1 MGIMEGKKGIIFG
14 VSNKFGIANAI
25 AEQIF
30 AQGGELAFTYANEA
44 MEKRV
49 RPIAESMNA
58 KLCLEC
64 DVTKDEDVKNVFD
77 EYAKVYDRLDFVIHA
92 VAFANKEDLM
102 GDFYTTTKEGWDLAM
117 HVSAYSLL
125 TMSKYA
131 KPQLEATGGG
141 SILALTYLGSTKSV
155 ANYNIMGVA
164 KAALESSMRFI
175 AADLGKYNIRCNCLS
190 AGPVKTMAA
199 KGIGGFDRMLK
210 ANALKAPLKRT
221 PALEDVGKAG
231 MYLVSDLS
239 SGVTGSIH
247 FVDCGAHSV
256 FASLDEMELIQFNS
270 APKEAVGV

>member
-1 MGIMEGKKGIIFG
+1 MGIMDGKKGIIFG

-25 AEQIF
+25 AEQIYN
-30 AQGGELAFTYANEA
+30 QGGEIAFTYANEA

-49 RPIAESMNA
+49 RPIADSMNA

-64 DVTKDEDVKNVFD
+64 DVTKDEDVKKVFE
-77 EYAKVYDRLDFVIHA
+77 EYQKTYDRLDFVIHA

-102 GDFYTTTKEGWDLAM
+102 GDFYTTTREGWDLAM

-131 KPQLEATGGG
+131 KPQMELTGGG
-141 SILALTYLGSTKSV
+141 SILALTYLGSTKAV

-210 ANALKAPLKRT
+210 ANILKAPLKRT
-221 PALEDVGKAG
+221 PSLEDVGKAG
-231 MYLVSDLS
+231 LYLASDLS
-239 SGVTGSIH
+239 SGVTGEVH

-256 FASLDEMELIQFNS
+256 FASLDEMELMCQTQ
-270 APKEAVGV
+270 KETANV

>member
-1 MGIMEGKKGIIFG
+1 MGIMEGKQGIIFG

-25 AEQIF
+25 AEQIYKE
-30 AQGGELAFTYANEA
+30 GGQIAFTYANEA

-49 RPIAESMNA
+49 KPIAESMNA
-58 KLCLEC
+58 KMCVEC
-64 DVTKDEDVKNVFD
+64 DVTKDEDVKNAF
-77 EYAKVYDRLDFVIHA
+77 EQYAKTHDKLDFVIHA

-102 GDFYTTTKEGWDLAM
+102 GDFYTTTREGWDLAM

-125 TMSKYA
+125 TMAKYSK
-131 KPQLEATGGG
+131 PLMEANGGG
-141 SILALTYLGSTKSV
+141 SILALTYLGSTKYV

-175 AADLGKYNIRCNCLS
+175 AADLGKFNIRCNCLS

-210 ANALKAPLKRT
+210 ANAIKAPLKRT

-231 MYLVSDLS
+231 LYLASDLS
-239 SGVTGSIH
+239 SGVTGEVH
-247 FVDCGAHSV
+247 FVDCGANSV
-256 FASLDEMELIQFNS
+256 FASLEEMELMTREE
-270 APKEAVGV
+270 KEPAMV

>member
-1 MGIMEGKKGIIFG
+1 MGIMDGKKGIIFG

-25 AEQIF
+25 AEQIYKE
-30 AQGGELAFTYANEA
+30 GGEIAFTYANEA

-49 RPIAESMNA
+49 RPIADSMNA

-64 DVTKDEDVKNVFD
+64 DVTKDEDVKKVFE
-77 EYAKVYDRLDFVIHA
+77 EYAKTYDRLDFVIHA

-102 GDFYTTTKEGWDLAM
+102 GDFYTTSREGWDLAM

-131 KPQLEATGGG
+131 KPQMELTGGG
-141 SILALTYLGSTKSV
+141 SILALTYLGSTKAV

-210 ANALKAPLKRT
+210 ANILKAPLKRT
-221 PALEDVGKAG
+221 PSLEDVGKAG
-231 MYLVSDLS
+231 LYLASDLS
-239 SGVTGSIH
+239 SGVTGEVH

-256 FASLDEMELIQFNS
+256 FASLDEMELMCQRQ
-270 APKEAVGV
+270 KETANV

>member
-1 MGIMEGKKGIIFG
+1 MGIMDGKKGIIFG

-25 AEQIF
+25 AEQIYKE
-30 AQGGELAFTYANEA
+30 GGEIAFTYANEA

-49 RPIAESMNA
+49 RPIADSMNA

-64 DVTKDEDVKNVFD
+64 DVTKDEDVKKVFE
-77 EYAKVYDRLDFVIHA
+77 EYAKTHDRLDFVIHA

-102 GDFYTTTKEGWDLAM
+102 GDFYTTSREGWDLAM

-131 KPQLEATGGG
+131 KPQMELTGGG
-141 SILALTYLGSTKSV
+141 SILALTYLGSTKAV

-210 ANALKAPLKRT
+210 ANILKAPLKRT
-221 PALEDVGKAG
+221 PSLEDVGKAG
-231 MYLVSDLS
+231 LYLASDLS
-239 SGVTGSIH
+239 SGVTGEVH

-256 FASLDEMELIQFNS
+256 FASLDEMELMCQS
-270 APKEAVGV
+270 QKETANV

>member
-1 MGIMEGKKGIIFG
+1 MGIMDGKKGIIFG

-25 AEQIF
+25 AEQIYKE
-30 AQGGELAFTYANEA
+30 GGEIAFTYANEA

-49 RPIAESMNA
+49 RPIADSMNA

-64 DVTKDEDVKNVFD
+64 DVTKDEDVKKVFE
-77 EYAKVYDRLDFVIHA
+77 EYQKTYDRLDFVIHA

-102 GDFYTTTKEGWDLAM
+102 GDFYTTTREGWDLAM

-131 KPQLEATGGG
+131 KPQMELTGGG
-141 SILALTYLGSTKSV
+141 SILALTYLGSTKAV

-175 AADLGKYNIRCNCLS
+175 AADLGKFNIRCNCLS

-210 ANALKAPLKRT
+210 ANTLKAPLKRT
-221 PALEDVGKAG
+221 PSLEDVGKAG
-231 MYLVSDLS
+231 LYLASDLS
-239 SGVTGSIH
+239 SGVTGEVH

-256 FASLDEMELIQFNS
+256 FASLDEMELMCQS
-270 APKEAVGV
+270 QKETANV

>member
-1 MGIMEGKKGIIFG
+1 MGIMDGKKGIIFG

-25 AEQIF
+25 AEQIYKE
-30 AQGGELAFTYANEA
+30 GGEIAFTYANEA

-49 RPIAESMNA
+49 RPIADSMNA

-64 DVTKDEDVKNVFD
+64 DVTKDEDVKKVFE
-77 EYAKVYDRLDFVIHA
+77 EYQKTYDRLDFVIHA

-102 GDFYTTTKEGWDLAM
+102 GDFYTTTREGWDLAM

-131 KPQLEATGGG
+131 KPQMEATGGG
-141 SILALTYLGSTKSV
+141 SILALTYLGSTKAV

-175 AADLGKYNIRCNCLS
+175 AADLGKFNIRCNCLS

-199 KGIGGFDRMLK
+199 KGIGGIWR
-210 ANALKAPLKRT
+210 
-221 PALEDVGKAG
+221 
-231 MYLVSDLS
+231 
-239 SGVTGSIH
+239 I
-247 FVDCGAHSV
+247 
-256 FASLDEMELIQFNS
+256 I
-270 APKEAVGV
+270 

>member
-1 MGIMEGKKGIIFG
+1 MGIMDGKKGIIFG

-25 AEQIF
+25 AEQIYKE
-30 AQGGELAFTYANEA
+30 GGEIAFTYANEA

-49 RPIAESMNA
+49 RPIADSMNA

-64 DVTKDEDVKNVFD
+64 DVTKDEDVKKVFE
-77 EYAKVYDRLDFVIHA
+77 EYQKTYDRLDFVIHA

-102 GDFYTTTKEGWDLAM
+102 GDFYTTTREGWDLAM

-131 KPQLEATGGG
+131 KPQMEATGGG
-141 SILALTYLGSTKSV
+141 SILALTYLGSTKAV

-175 AADLGKYNIRCNCLS
+175 AADLGKFNIRCNCLS

-210 ANALKAPLKRT
+210 ANTLKAPLKRT
-221 PALEDVGKAG
+221 PSLEDVGKAG
-231 MYLVSDLS
+231 LYLASDLS
-239 SGVTGSIH
+239 SGVTGEVH

-256 FASLDEMELIQFNS
+256 FASLDEMELMCQ
-270 APKEAVGV
+270 PQKETTNA

>member
-1 MGIMEGKKGIIFG
+1 MGIMDGKKGIIFG

-25 AEQIF
+25 AEQIYKE
-30 AQGGELAFTYANEA
+30 GGEIAFTYANEA

-49 RPIAESMNA
+49 RPIADSMNA

-64 DVTKDEDVKNVFD
+64 DVTKDEDVKKVFE
-77 EYAKVYDRLDFVIHA
+77 EYAKTYDRLDFVIHA

-102 GDFYTTTKEGWDLAM
+102 GDFYATSREGWDLAM

-131 KPQLEATGGG
+131 KPQMELTGGG
-141 SILALTYLGSTKSV
+141 SILALTYLGSTKAV

-210 ANALKAPLKRT
+210 ANILKAPLKRT
-221 PALEDVGKAG
+221 PSLEDVGKAG
-231 MYLVSDLS
+231 LYLASDLS
-239 SGVTGSIH
+239 SGVTGEVH

-256 FASLDEMELIQFNS
+256 FASLDEMELMCQS
-270 APKEAVGV
+270 QKETANV

>member
-1 MGIMEGKKGIIFG
+1 MGIMDGKKGIIFG

-25 AEQIF
+25 AEQIYKE
-30 AQGGELAFTYANEA
+30 GGEIAFTYANEA

-49 RPIAESMNA
+49 RPIADSMNA

-64 DVTKDEDVKNVFD
+64 DVTKDEDVKKVFE
-77 EYAKVYDRLDFVIHA
+77 EYAKTYDRLDFVIHA

-102 GDFYTTTKEGWDLAM
+102 GDFYTTSREGWDLAM

-131 KPQLEATGGG
+131 KPQMELTGGG
-141 SILALTYLGSTKSV
+141 SILALTYLGSTKAV

-210 ANALKAPLKRT
+210 ANILKAPLKRT
-221 PALEDVGKAG
+221 PSLEDVGKAG
-231 MYLVSDLS
+231 LYLASDLS
-239 SGVTGSIH
+239 SGVTGEVH

-256 FASLDEMELIQFNS
+256 FASLDEMELMCQSQRETAN
-270 APKEAVGV
+270 V